1 MKKVMLIGDE
11 IRLAYQE
18 RVKEL
23 LSDICEVVYVR
34 NNSGYTASALWFVRE
49 QVENVFKWEDIALIH
64 WNTGIW
70 DHHRTLDDGLPLVS
84 AEEYLRWNGRF
95 HRQLALYA
103 DRLIWATTT
112 PAGEGYRYDPDGI
125 YGIPKDE
132 WNEEVKLY
140 NDMAA
145 AYLANQGVVINDL
158 YAFVSEHPEYL
169 GEDGINLSPVGVEA
183 VAQKVAGEIRALLNA
198 EVAPK
203 MEENGVKKDKTE
215 EECRFKW

>member
-70 DHHRTLDDGLPLVS
+70 DHHRTLDDGLPLIS
-84 AEEYLRWNGRF
+84 AEEHLRWNRRF

-112 PAGEGYRYDPDGI
+112 PAGEGYKYDPNTI

-132 WNEEVKLY
+132 WNKEVKLY
-140 NDMAA
+140 NDLVS
-145 AYLANQGVVINDL
+145 AYLTNKGVAINDL
-158 YAFVSEHPEYL
+158 YTLVSEHPEYL
-169 GEDGINLSPVGVEA
+169 GEDGINLSAEGVEA
-183 VAQKVAGEIRALLNA
+183 VAQQIAREVRTLLDTEIATKGA
-198 EVAPK
+198 DICP
-203 MEENGVKKDKTE
+203 KKDKKE
-215 EECRFKW
+215 EECRIKW

>member
-18 RVKEL
+18 RVREL
-23 LSDICEVVYVR
+23 LADVCEVVYVR

-49 QVENVFKWEDIALIH
+49 QVENAFKWEDIALIH

-70 DHHRTLDDGLPLVS
+70 DHHRTLDDGLPLIS
-84 AEEYLRWNGRF
+84 AEEHLRWNRRF

-112 PAGEGYRYDPDGI
+112 PAGDGYKYDPNGI

-132 WNEEVKLY
+132 WNREVKLY
-140 NDMAA
+140 NDMVS
-145 AYLANQGVVINDL
+145 AYLSNKGVVINDL
-158 YAFVSEHPEYL
+158 YTLVSAHPEYL
-169 GEDGINLSPVGVEA
+169 GEDGINLSEAGVEA
-183 VAQKVAGEIRALLNA
+183 VSQHIAREIRTLLDA
-198 EVAPK
+198 KIVKKPDT
-203 MEENGVKKDKTE
+203 GCTKKDKKV
-215 EECRFKW
+215 EECRIKW